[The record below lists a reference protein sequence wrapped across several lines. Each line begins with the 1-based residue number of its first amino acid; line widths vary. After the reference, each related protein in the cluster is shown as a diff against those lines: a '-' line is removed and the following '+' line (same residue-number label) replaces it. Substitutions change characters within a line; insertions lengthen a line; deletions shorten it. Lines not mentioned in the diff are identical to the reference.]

1 MEHRII
7 LTSIAKPL
15 PAAINIAAAA
25 LALIAPAAQALQVGV
40 VALLAALLLG
50 ACAGPQPQLVLVG
63 QSESQVLSAMG
74 PATGRYPLAG
84 GAQRLEFARGP
95 AGRLTWMVDL
105 DAGGQVLQVEQ
116 VLDNP
121 HFEQVLDGM
130 PRDALLRLL
139 GRPAA
144 RQREYQDRET
154 WSWRYETHDCL
165 WFRVTLSA
173 EGRVLGGGAQMIDPA
188 CDASRSAE
196 RR

>member
-1 MEHRII
+1 MNQACRRR
-7 LTSIAKPL
+7 
-15 PAAINIAAAA
+15 
-25 LALIAPAAQALQVGV
+25 AAQSASH
-40 VALLAALLLG
+40 ALLLG
-50 ACAGPQPQLVLVG
+50 PGLVLVLGLGLLLLLGGCAWPQAQKVRAG
-63 QSESQVLSAMG
+63 QSEAQVLSAMG

-95 AGRLTWMVDL
+95 AGRTTWMVDL
-105 DAGGQVLQVEQ
+105 DAGGRVLQIEQ
-116 VLDNP
+116 VLNGR

-165 WFRVTLSA
+165 WLRVTLSA
-173 EGRVLGGGAQMIDPA
+173 DGRVLGGAAHMTDPA
-188 CDASRSAE
+188 CDVGRSGD
-196 RR
+196 RN